1 MSANLTPDR
10 VTQPNLATTALHIP
24 LAQFGFVWFVP
35 VMGWIGLTLAWFQYP
50 QTDPGVSAPAHVTSL
65 ISVGLFALVLLTN
78 LIRAW
83 RHPHALLADLRHPVR
98 MAFTASFAIA
108 LVLLGALG
116 TIWGWADQPW
126 VQAIWWAGSLL
137 EFSITVWVMS
147 RCLRPADAGGLA
159 WPAITPLLIIPIVG
173 NVLVPLAGLRWPV
186 FGWMSAQFG
195 LGLFL
200 WPLVVG
206 LLLIRLLQV
215 GPLPARMTPTLF
227 ILVAPPSAI
236 GLALLQWPAP
246 PVLAWACWGVGLMS
260 LLWALSQWRVIVG
273 LPFGLPHWGMSFPLA
288 AFSALCLRLAQLPDG
303 NWLLLPGQLALWI
316 TSVVILWLSV
326 KSLQGLLNGQLLQP
340 EG

>member
-1 MSANLTPDR
+1 MTAQLTPDHPANAAPYR
-10 VTQPNLATTALHIP
+10 P
-24 LAQFGFVWFVP
+24 LAQFGFAWFVP
-35 VMGWIGLTLAWFQYP
+35 VMGWIGLTMAWFQYP
-50 QTDPGVSAPAHVTSL
+50 RSEPGISAGAQLGTW
-65 ISVGLFALVLLTN
+65 ISVVVFVLVLLTN

-108 LVLLGALG
+108 LILLGALG
-116 TIWGWADQPW
+116 TTWGLADQVW
-126 VQAIWWAGSLL
+126 VQATWWAGSLL

-159 WPAITPLLIIPIVG
+159 WPAITPLLMIPIVG
-173 NVLVPLAGLRWPV
+173 NVLVPLAGLHWPV

-200 WPLVVG
+200 WPLIVG
-206 LLLIRLLQV
+206 VLLARMLQV

-236 GLALLQWPAP
+236 GLALLQWTAP
-246 PVLAWACWGVGLMS
+246 PVLVWGCWGVACLSM
-260 LLWALSQWRVIVG
+260 LWALSQWRAIQG
-273 LPFGLPHWGMSFPLA
+273 LTFGMPHWGMSFPLA
-288 AFSALCLRLAQLPDG
+288 AFSALCLRLGQLPDG
-303 NWLLLPGQLALWI
+303 NWLLLPGQAAVWI
-316 TSVVILWLSV
+316 TTAVILWLSF
-326 KSLQGLLNGQLLQP
+326 KSLQGLLDGRLLQP

>member
-10 VTQPNLATTALHIP
+10 VAQPGLASNPIHIP

-35 VMGWIGLTLAWFQYP
+35 VMGWIGLTMAWFQYP
-50 QTDPGVSAPAHVTSL
+50 RLETGISSAAQATTF
-65 ISVGLFALVLLTN
+65 ISVSLFALVLLTN

-83 RHPHALLADLRHPVR
+83 RHPQALLADLRHPVR

-116 TIWGWADQPW
+116 TTWGLADEPW
-126 VQAIWWAGSLL
+126 VQATWWAGSLL

-147 RCLRPADAGGLA
+147 RCLRPADAGGLG

-200 WPLVVG
+200 WPVVVVLVLV
-206 LLLIRLLQV
+206 RLLQV
-215 GPLPARMTPTLF
+215 GPLPPRMTPTLF
-227 ILVAPPSAI
+227 VLVAPPSAV

-246 PVLAWACWGVGLMS
+246 PVLAWACWGVALMT
-260 LLWALSQWRVIVG
+260 LLWALSQWRVIRG
-273 LPFGLPHWGMSFPLA
+273 LPFGMPHWGMSFPLA
-288 AFSALCLRLAQLPDG
+288 AFSALCLRLGQLPEG
-303 NWLLLPGQLALWI
+303 NWLLWPGQLALWL
-316 TSVVILWLSV
+316 TTGVILWLSL
-326 KSLQGLLNGQLLQP
+326 KSLQGLLDGRLLQP